1 MRFSSNGCKEL
12 NDIRRGNSEKAFVFS
27 SSLMIGGNILTPDIL
42 TVDNQGVSY
51 EQSNKNI
58 IVVDCSFLSCD
69 NISAVEIDPKRISS
83 DVIMYSR
90 GSEGMIARS
99 FLTSEAKKN

>member
-51 EQSNKNI
+51 
-58 IVVDCSFLSCD
+58 
-69 NISAVEIDPKRISS
+69 
-83 DVIMYSR
+83 
-90 GSEGMIARS
+90 
-99 FLTSEAKKN
+99 